1 MANLLGLGEFRL
13 ECPSR
18 WFTTIIEQ
26 STNQFER
33 VAVLCC
39 RVILLAFI
47 WTCCWLPAQAER
59 RVALVVEQKIYDGNL
74 SDIELA
80 SEEAELVASALE
92 QSGFEVGRVRNLTSQ
107 GLQDAVSDF
116 RTLVKSSSTEQTIA
130 FLYYTGHGANDPT
143 QHESYLL
150 GTDAEIHT
158 IDDLDRAG
166 LRISSIRDAFDS
178 LGAKAVVLVFDAC
191 RDDGSL
197 ASVASGPKGMQR
209 VDFDAQGVDA
219 RGLEIVEAQN
229 DMLIAY
235 STGVGDIAIEG
246 NFAPELAEALVR
258 PYQSI
263 ETAFAWTQRR
273 VAQRTFG
280 GQKPWTNNLLYGEEL
295 CLVSCAPAYLVSA
308 GEQAGISAD
317 QAKSILA
324 SFGFTNIP
332 FEDWPEKLLESAER
346 LKSLETKL
354 SGEEGEGQTGALLA
368 EARTAVSIADF
379 ARADELLAEAAKQD
393 LAAGYSRLQSA
404 AEAIEQRAEL
414 AEIES
419 RFVDAANLYSEA
431 AKLMFAVDQAEW
443 ARLKYNQGT
452 FLYEAGRYSAE
463 RGLLIEA
470 VSTYRDTLRVYSYEQ
485 TPLDWAMVQ
494 NNLGVTLAELG
505 ERGDQSA
512 FVEAFRAFR
521 EALKVYNRSRPSD
534 WAETQ
539 VNIGNILLALYERGN
554 DKALEPSIEAY
565 RKALSVQRQKYEPLA
580 WASTQ
585 SNLGNALVALGEQG
599 NEAALDEAVQCFRA
613 ALREYRR
620 KRVPLDWA
628 MTQNNLGNAL
638 SALGE
643 NGDQEAQNEAV
654 TSYREA
660 LKEYTRE
667 KAPLD
672 WAMVQNNLGAVLF
685 ALGERD
691 DSLALTQA
699 VAAYRE
705 ALKELTRDRNPSD
718 WAMTQ
723 YNLGL
728 ALAAMDEE
736 KGGATLEEAIV
747 AFRLALSERT
757 RERDPVKWALTQYN
771 LGIAILAFEEQ
782 GIRSGGS
789 EAVDALS
796 GALGVFASEQM
807 QVEYD
812 RAMLALRRAQQ
823 IPGTLPAEVR

>member
-1 MANLLGLGEFRL
+1 MAAAK
-13 ECPSR
+13 
-18 WFTTIIEQ
+18 IEQ
-26 STNQFER
+26 STNPLER
-33 VAVLCC
+33 VAVLCS
-39 RVILLAFI
+39 RVILLVFI
-47 WTCCWLPAQAER
+47 WSYCSIPAQAER
-59 RVALVVEQKIYDGNL
+59 RVALVVEQKIYSGNL

-80 SEEAELVASALE
+80 SEEAELVATALE

-116 RTLVKSSSTEQTIA
+116 RRLVKSSTTKQTIA
-130 FLYYTGHGANDPT
+130 FLYYTGHGANDPA

-166 LRISSIRDAFDS
+166 LSISSIRDAFDL

-191 RDDGSL
+191 RDEGAL
-197 ASVASGPKGMQR
+197 ASVASGPKGMKR
-209 VDFDAQGVDA
+209 LDPGAQGVDA

-235 STGVGDIAIEG
+235 STGVGATAIEG

-295 CLVSCAPAYLVSA
+295 CLISCAPAYLVSA
-308 GEQAGISAD
+308 GEQAGISAE
-317 QAKSILA
+317 QAKHILA

-346 LKSLETKL
+346 LKSLEAML
-354 SGEEGEGQTGALLA
+354 SEGDNEDQTGALLT
-368 EARTAVSIADF
+368 EARTALSIADF
-379 ARADELLAEAAKQD
+379 ARADELLAEAAKRD

-431 AKLMFAVDQAEW
+431 ANLMLAVDQAEW

-452 FLYEAGRYSAE
+452 FLYEAGKYSAE
-463 RGLLIEA
+463 RALLIQA
-470 VSTYRDTLRVYSYEQ
+470 VSTFREVLRVYSYEHTPLDWAMAQ
-485 TPLDWAMVQ
+485 NNLGITLAELGERGDQPALIEALDAFREALKVYNRSRLSDWAETQVNIGNVLLALYERGKDEALEPSIGAYRKALSVQRQKHEPLAWASTQNNLGIALVARGERGDEAALKEAVLCFREALREYRRERQPFDWAMTQNNLGYALSALGENGDDRALDEAVVSFRYALNEYTREKTPLDWAMVQ
-494 NNLGVTLAELG
+494 NNLGA
-505 ERGDQSA
+505 
-512 FVEAFRAFR
+512 
-521 EALKVYNRSRPSD
+521 
-534 WAETQ
+534 
-539 VNIGNILLALYERGN
+539 ILFA
-554 DKALEPSIEAY
+554 I
-565 RKALSVQRQKYEPLA
+565 
-580 WASTQ
+580 
-585 SNLGNALVALGEQG
+585 GEQG
-599 NEAALDEAVQCFRA
+599 
-613 ALREYRR
+613 
-620 KRVPLDWA
+620 
-628 MTQNNLGNAL
+628 
-638 SALGE
+638 
-643 NGDQEAQNEAV
+643 
-654 TSYREA
+654 
-660 LKEYTRE
+660 
-667 KAPLD
+667 
-672 WAMVQNNLGAVLF
+672 
-685 ALGERD
+685 D
-691 DSLALTQA
+691 DLALAQA
-699 VAAYRE
+699 VVAYRE
-705 ALKELTRDRNPSD
+705 ALKELTRDRSPSD

-736 KGGATLEEAIV
+736 NGGETLEEAIV

-757 RERDPVKWALTQYN
+757 RERDPVKWAFTQYN
-771 LGIAILAFEEQ
+771 LGVAILAFEER
-782 GIRSGGS
+782 GNRSGGS

-796 GALGVFASEQM
+796 SALGVFAAEQM
-807 QVEYD
+807 QVEHD
-812 RAMLALRRAQQ
+812 TALLALRRAQLLT
-823 IPGTLPAEVR
+823 GKLPVEAR